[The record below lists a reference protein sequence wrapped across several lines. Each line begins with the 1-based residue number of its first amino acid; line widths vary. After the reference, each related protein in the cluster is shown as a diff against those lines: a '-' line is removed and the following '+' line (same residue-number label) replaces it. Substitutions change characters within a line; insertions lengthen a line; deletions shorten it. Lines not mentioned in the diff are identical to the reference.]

1 MKTVV
6 NRQEWSSVVR
16 KLSGFVIGSQELSVV
31 MASHLLSKVVWYG
44 SKLPDRGMCVLIVM
58 IYC

>member
-31 MASHLLSKVVWYG
+31 MVSRPLSRVVRYG
-44 SKLPDRGMCVLIVM
+44 SKLPDRGMCVLIFM